1 MAHPQ
6 TGVPGVAA
14 ARLARADSALATS
27 ITGLGTRLTEE
38 EVRLLAAAAAE
49 YATAVRSVIHFH
61 LMRTNI

>member
-1 MAHPQ
+1 M
-6 TGVPGVAA
+6 AA
-14 ARLARADSALATS
+14 AVLARADSALAAS
-27 ITGLGTRLTEE
+27 ITGLGTRTRLTEE